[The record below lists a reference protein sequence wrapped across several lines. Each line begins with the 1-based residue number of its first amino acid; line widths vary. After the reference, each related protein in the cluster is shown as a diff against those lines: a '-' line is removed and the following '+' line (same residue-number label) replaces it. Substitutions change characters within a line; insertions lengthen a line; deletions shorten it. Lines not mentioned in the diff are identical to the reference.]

1 MPHSTARSCSCF
13 CLISYLLNASHVLSH
28 TAGKIF
34 QIMYLLFSWKF
45 VCLMMKI
52 WLSKPVFPLLYY
64 PLIGCSFRIG
74 TKFEQGLQNGQ
85 LTLMKSAVVLFTLKR
100 FRPIMKMAPISSKC
114 VLNLTAQFYI
124 FDWLPVTIHLTMWC
138 ECPACATLISCSI
151 LAVTADM
158 NYLLFLLLP

>member
-1 MPHSTARSCSCF
+1 MLHMYCHILQEKFSKLCICYFPENLFVWWWRFGCRSQF
-13 CLISYLLNASHVLSH
+13 FLYFTIL
-28 TAGKIF
+28 
-34 QIMYLLFSWKF
+34 
-45 VCLMMKI
+45 
-52 WLSKPVFPLLYY
+52 WLAVAF
-64 PLIGCSFRIG
+64 GIG

-85 LTLMKSAVVLFTLKR
+85 LALMKSAVVLFTLKR